1 MELNTNEET
10 PNQPYNY
17 CFKTWMDSRIIIWT
31 HPERLGHRPG
41 FFPLPLRSFFSQTQI
56 AIIDQIKTFS
66 DFFSFNL
73 TNCFLLIVMT
83 STSSRVKRAVI
94 SEFSGPLS
102 TSRFQQKITCCSNQG
117 TRRDSNLYQTGKE
130 THLYPNKWH
139 APTGGFMEN
148 RVTPVFELL

>member
-1 MELNTNEET
+1 MELKTNEET

-17 CFKTWMDSRIIIWT
+17 CFKTRMDSRIIIWT

-41 FFPLPLRSFFSQTQI
+41 FFPLPLRSLFPKPKSQLS
-56 AIIDQIKTFS
+56 IKFEPFS
-66 DFFSFNL
+66 DFFSFDL

-130 THLYPNKWH
+130 THLNPNK
-139 APTGGFMEN
+139 
-148 RVTPVFELL
+148 